1 MGIIEV
7 TDQQLYGWI
16 ALYFWP
22 FLRLLGLFTA
32 APVFGEQALPVK
44 VKVGLAATL
53 AFVIAPS
60 LPTPP
65 AVAPASYAGLMIVV
79 QQVLIGVAMGFV
91 MKVIFTTA
99 QAAGEYIGLQM
110 GLSFASFFTP
120 GLGSSNVLS
129 RFLHTI
135 AILLCLSF
143 NVHLL
148 LIELLSES
156 FVLLPIGSLPL
167 HGEGWWKIATLGG
180 FIFSAGLSLS
190 MPIITALLLINL
202 AMAILNRAAPQFSVY
217 SVGFAITLLSGL
229 LLMTTLSSAFGGLYA
244 RFFEVGLRVVRE
256 TVTLLAGH

>member
-1 MGIIEV
+1 MIEV
-7 TDQQLYGWI
+7 TDTQLYSWI
-16 ALYFWP
+16 ALYVWP

-32 APVFGEQALPVK
+32 APILGEQAVPVK
-44 VKVGLAATL
+44 IKVGLAATL

-65 AVAPASYAGLMIVV
+65 PVAPTSFAGLMIVI
-79 QQVLIGVAMGFV
+79 QQVLIGLALGFV
-91 MKVIFTTA
+91 MKIVFTA
-99 QAAGEYIGLQM
+99 VQSAGEYIGLQM

-129 RFLHTI
+129 RFLHTL

-156 FVLLPIGSLPL
+156 FILIPISDASL
-167 HGEGWWKIATLGG
+167 HGAGWWKIASLGG
-180 FIFSAGLSLS
+180 FIFSAGLSLA

-202 AMAILNRAAPQFSVY
+202 AMAVLNRTAPQFSIY

-229 LLMTTLSSAFGGLYA
+229 LLMTTLSSSFGGLFA

-256 TVTLLAGH
+256 TATLLGGG